1 MTRRHLFSALLC
13 SLMTAAGAS
22 ADNTFGIIV
31 DSATYS
37 ACRDELDA
45 YRDVLHGEGLDAVI
59 VSGTWAKPTEV
70 KAEILKL
77 GSRRHPLEGI
87 VLVGDIPIAMV
98 REGQHLTTAF
108 KMNEQRFPPEESS
121 VPSDRFYDDFALEFE
136 EIGPDTTCAGRYFY
150 RLSEKGSQSLRPDIY
165 SARMRVPGAMLAGQP
180 ADFKYEL
187 MRRYL
192 RKVVKAHRE
201 DNPLDRITYFMG
213 SAYNSDDLN
222 VWRNKA
228 LEYREY
234 FPAAFRRGSGNTFLT
249 FREDPEM
256 KWRLY
261 TELQRPGCDIFQF
274 SEHGAYDTQY
284 INAYGGGTDLES
296 SLYLLKSAT
305 ARQYRKWRGTSD
317 DEPFKHELLD
327 SVFHLRREVLSDSA
341 LVYYRMRDSI
351 TSRNANIDQME
362 LLGVK
367 SNPRFVIL
375 NACYNGSFHNPE
387 GYIAGMHVFGEGD
400 CIVAQGNT
408 VNVLQDKM
416 EDKLIGLLSLGI
428 RVGEWQREVPYLES
442 HLIGDPTYRFVPQD
456 DDARMDRL
464 QDDLV
469 RRSLDVRTWKKY
481 LQSGDPILRAAA
493 ITHLGYAAQQGKQA
507 RQTSDKALDLLR
519 NDDSRIV
526 RVCALDVLRS
536 LADSNAEGAIVLA
549 LNDPYEAI
557 VRYGCIFAQEYG
569 SAGENGEVLSALEG
583 VLDRHSD
590 LRRAQDQAETA
601 VMLISGHEHLD
612 EEIATL
618 RDTTASVSHRIYAAR
633 TFRNYMTPLAK
644 DALLE
649 VAEDPGADPQ
659 LREVACEAL
668 GWYRH
673 SSVRDDISKS
683 LALALRQGK
692 DLPPEVSREM
702 EKTIVR
708 LSCTF

>member
-1 MTRRHLFSALLC
+1 MTTRHLFAALLC
-13 SLMTAAGAS
+13 SMMTAAGAY

-37 ACRDELDA
+37 ACRDELHA
-45 YRDVLHGEGLDAVI
+45 YRDVLHDEGLNAVI
-59 VSGTWAKPTEV
+59 VSGTWDRPAEV
-70 KAEILKL
+70 KAEIRKL
-77 GSRRHPLEGI
+77 GSRRQPLEGI

-121 VPSDRFYDDFALEFE
+121 VPSDRFYDDFDLEFE
-136 EIGPDTTCAGRYFY
+136 EIGPDSTCAGRYFY
-150 RLSEKGSQSLRPDIY
+150 RLSERGAQYLRPDIY
-165 SARMRVPGAMLAGQP
+165 SARMRVPGVMLEGQA

-192 RKVVKAHRE
+192 RKVVKAHLQ

-213 SAYNSDDLN
+213 SAYNSNDLN

-284 INAYGGGTDLES
+284 INAYGEGTDLES

-305 ARQYRKWRGTSD
+305 ARQYRKWRGTPD

-351 TSRNANIDQME
+351 TSRNANIDQAE
-362 LLGVK
+362 LTGVR

-387 GYIAGMHVFGEGD
+387 GYIAGMHVFGDGD

-416 EDKLIGLLSLGI
+416 EDKLLGLLSLGI

-442 HLIGDPTYRFVPQD
+442 HLIGDPTYRFVPHD
-456 DDARMDRL
+456 DSGLMDML

-469 RRSLDVRTWKKY
+469 RRSLDVRTWDKY
-481 LQSGDPILRAAA
+481 LRSDNPILRATAVV
-493 ITHLGYAAQQGKQA
+493 HLGYAARRGKQA
-507 RQTSDKALDLLR
+507 RQTSDKALELLR
-519 NDDSRIV
+519 DDDSRIV
-526 RVCALDVLRS
+526 RVCALDVLRN
-536 LADSNAEGAIVLA
+536 LADSNAEAAIVLA

-569 SAGENGEVLSALEG
+569 SAGEDGAVLSALEG
-583 VLDRHSD
+583 LLDRHPD
-590 LRRAQDQAETA
+590 LQRAQDQAETA

-618 RDTTASVSHRIYAAR
+618 RDTTASDTRRIYAAR

-644 DALLE
+644 DTLLE
-649 VAEDPGADPQ
+649 VAEDPGTGPQ
-659 LREVACEAL
+659 LRKVACEAL

-673 SSVRDDISKS
+673 SCVRDDISGS
-683 LALALRQGK
+683 LTRMLRSGK
-692 DLPPEVSREM
+692 DMPAEVSREM
-702 EKTIVR
+702 EKTLGR